1 MATTNLTIRIDSDL
15 KEQLKK
21 ITEEMG
27 MDITTFFTVYAKQV
41 VRTREV
47 PFKIAAKEIPND
59 ETKKAIEDV
68 RNGKNLS
75 KGYTSVDELMEDLL
89 NDDD

>member
-15 KEQLKK
+15 KEQLKE

-41 VRTREV
+41 VRTREI
-47 PFKIAAKEIPND
+47 PFKIAVKEIPND